1 MVLVQTSHKCFSRLN
16 FAGAIG
22 GDFMVDDHQKEKSDS
37 TDRQADDSC
46 KSEMAASNCCY
57 VIDPCSYYIVN
68 SRGCF
73 VDPCCC

>member
-1 MVLVQTSHKCFSRLN
+1 M
-16 FAGAIG
+16 A
-22 GDFMVDDHQKEKSDS
+22 DDHQKEKSDS

-57 VIDPCSYYIVN
+57 VIDPCSYYMVN